1 MILIFGG
8 TTEGRRAT
16 EVLEEAGKPYC
27 YSTKTGEQDISLH
40 HGLRIDGAMD
50 GEEMCAFCRKHQ
62 ICLIVDAAH
71 PFASKLHQ
79 TIARVGTLLQ
89 MPIIH
94 SCVTCHYGRTEHQQI
109 KVVGGKRYQSNL

>member
-50 GEEMCAFCRKHQ
+50 GEEM
-62 ICLIVDAAH
+62 
-71 PFASKLHQ
+71 
-79 TIARVGTLLQ
+79 
-89 MPIIH
+89 
-94 SCVTCHYGRTEHQQI
+94 
-109 KVVGGKRYQSNL
+109 